1 MKKIFII
8 CPVTTA
14 TIKERN
20 DLIKY
25 VNELESMDYIVH
37 YPYRDTPQNEID
49 LNINR
54 INTKKIKTS
63 DEVHIYY
70 KPKSK
75 GIHFDLGNL
84 FSLKESHKNWIL
96 SLILRTFGIKNPKVL
111 LINKPNN
118 NNNSY
123 SNMLEQWIN
132 E

>member
-1 MKKIFII
+1 MKKIFVI

-14 TIKERN
+14 TIKEKDELSRYIN
-20 DLIKY
+20 DLEQDGYK
-25 VNELESMDYIVH
+25 VH

-49 LNINR
+49 LIINR
-54 INTKKIKTS
+54 INTKKIRTS
-63 DEVHIYY
+63 DEVHVFY

-75 GIHFDLGNL
+75 GTHFDLGNL
-84 FSLKESHKNWIL
+84 FSLKELHKNW
-96 SLILRTFGIKNPKVL
+96 LISIMLRLFGIKNPKFV
-111 LINKPNN
+111 LINNPNN